1 MRTRGSVLVD
11 PRDTL
16 QLGGTTPWLASREA
30 SCPETW
36 PPGSLLSLSSGG
48 VVLFWPGNNGFPLHT
63 SKTPGARGYR
73 SATAPPVLCDRGTTR
88 ETTASVR
95 TVTEAD
101 TSLARGEGSSVPPA
115 QKKRRGCLATISP
128 DMQVSGVLQRPER
141 GFQEA
146 TAASSSPPSCS

>member
-73 SATAPPVLCDRGTTR
+73 SATAPPVLCDRGTTL
-88 ETTASVR
+88 ETMASVR

-101 TSLARGEGSSVPPA
+101 TSLGRGEGSSVPPA
-115 QKKRRGCLATISP
+115 QKEEERLSSNHHPRHTGVRSP
-128 DMQVSGVLQRPER
+128 AKAREGIP
-141 GFQEA
+141 GGN
-146 TAASSSPPSCS
+146 SSQ